1 MSIAHILRHVA
12 RLALAPPRPAAP
24 PLVLLDAAT
33 GRQLGAFARVT
44 GPDGQLHAVRIRT
57 SAEAAAVAPATSS
70 GNRNLNRN
78 GNR

>member
-1 MSIAHILRHVA
+1 MTIAHILRRVCQ
-12 RLALAPPRPAAP
+12 LALAPRRPAAT

-33 GRQLGAFARVT
+33 GLQLGAFARVT

-57 SAEAAAVAPATSS
+57 SAAAASDAPITST
-70 GNRNLNRN
+70 GNLNRT